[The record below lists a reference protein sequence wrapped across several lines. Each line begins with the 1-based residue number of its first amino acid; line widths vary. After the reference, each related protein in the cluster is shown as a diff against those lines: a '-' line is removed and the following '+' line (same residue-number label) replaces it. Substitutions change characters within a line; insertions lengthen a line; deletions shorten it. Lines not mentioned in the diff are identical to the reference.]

1 MLAMNLSS
9 ARSDKLDCES
19 KDGNRGDR
27 FILDS
32 LLSVLTDWNCGIFGF
47 APVVLVLC
55 RELVVADFDGDAE
68 ALLFP
73 ALFKMLLLLLLV
85 PTLLFIRLLLLLFME
100 LKLELPV

>member
-9 ARSDKLDCES
+9 ARSDRLDCES

-55 RELVVADFDGDAE
+55 KELVVADFDGDAE
-68 ALLFP
+68 ALLCP
-73 ALFKMLLLLLLV
+73 VLLFRILLLLLLV
-85 PTLLFIRLLLLLFME
+85 PTLLFIRLLLFME